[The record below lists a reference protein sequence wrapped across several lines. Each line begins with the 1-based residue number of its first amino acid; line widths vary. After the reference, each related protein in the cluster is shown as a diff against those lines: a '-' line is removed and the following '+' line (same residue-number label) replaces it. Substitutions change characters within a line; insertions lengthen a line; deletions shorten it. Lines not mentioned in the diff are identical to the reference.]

1 VTGMRGPAPA
11 ARPPIMAPSVV
22 LLLLAVLLAGCSDGG
37 GDGGPGPSGEPSSST
52 TGPPL
57 TPAPPPTPPDAPLV
71 FDLLPDFAFE
81 GCQALSIVSDQP
93 IDKVQALLPDGFTA
107 AASPSAPALGVLAMD
122 LYVCGNLTTP
132 NVRIANMSFGMVYTH
147 IQPPTERVAGVPAAD
162 VHEYAFRLLAGQDVL
177 SALWPAA
184 GYDTYDG
191 AVAFTIGP
199 VGDLPID
206 LGARSGN
213 GSVGEYF
220 MLATGPGPAGAPAE
234 STFAR
239 FTALGDGSVLVWT
252 GTYRATALA
261 GQGSFQVAGDD
272 PVAGFEAANNIPG
285 AARLMESAEAV
296 DQDLRRHF

>member
-1 VTGMRGPAPA
+1 MRGPAPA
-11 ARPPIMAPSVV
+11 ARTSALPVSVV
-22 LLLLAVLLAGCSDGG
+22 LLLLAALLAGCSDGTG
-37 GDGGPGPSGEPSSST
+37 SGEPEPSGDASPSST

-57 TPAPPPTPPDAPLV
+57 TPAPPPPETPLV

-81 GCQALSIVSDQP
+81 GCQGLSIASDQP
-93 IDKVQALLPDGFTA
+93 LDQVQALLPEGFTA
-107 AASPSAPALGVLAMD
+107 APSPSAPAFGVVAMD
-122 LYVCGNLTTP
+122 LFVCGNLTTP

-162 VHEYAFRLLAGQDVL
+162 VNEYAFRLLAGEDVL

-191 AVAFTIGP
+191 TVAFTIGP
-199 VGDLPID
+199 VGELPVD

-213 GSVGEYF
+213 ASVGEYF
-220 MLATGPGPAGAPAE
+220 MLATGPGPASAPAE

-272 PVAGFEAANNIPG
+272 PVAGFEVANNIPG

>member
-1 VTGMRGPAPA
+1 MGGPAPA
-11 ARPPIMAPSVV
+11 ATPPTRLPLL
-22 LLLLAVLLAGCSDGG
+22 LLLLAGLLAGCSDGG
-37 GDGGPGPSGEPSSST
+37 GGGGGEPGPSDDRSSPT

-57 TPAPPPTPPDAPLV
+57 TPAPAPPASPLV

-81 GCQALSIVSDQP
+81 GCQGLSVVSDQP
-93 IDKVQALLPDGFTA
+93 IDQVQALLPEGFTA
-107 AASPSAPALGVLAMD
+107 APSPSAPALGVVAMD

-132 NVRIANMSFGMVYTH
+132 NVRIANMSFGMVYTR
-147 IQPPTERVAGVPAAD
+147 IEAPADRVSGVPPAD

-191 AVAFTIGP
+191 TVAFSIGP

-213 GSVGEYF
+213 ASVGEYF
-220 MLATGPGPAGAPAE
+220 MLATGPGPAAAPTE

-239 FTALGDGSVLVWT
+239 FTALEDGSVLVWT
-252 GTYRATALA
+252 GTYRSTALD
-261 GQGSFQVAGDD
+261 GQGSFQVADDD
-272 PVAGFEAANNIPG
+272 PAAGFEAANNIPG

-296 DQDLRRHF
+296 DQDLRRYF